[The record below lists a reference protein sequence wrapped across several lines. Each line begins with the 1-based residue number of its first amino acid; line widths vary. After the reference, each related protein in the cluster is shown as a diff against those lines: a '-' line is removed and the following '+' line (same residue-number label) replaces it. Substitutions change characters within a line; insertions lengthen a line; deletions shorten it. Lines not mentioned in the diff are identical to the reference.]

1 MSNRT
6 SNFPT
11 AQATRILNESGDF
24 TSKTINSLMELSAKG
39 KPKDITELN
48 QRIKEYFSFCS
59 EKNFK
64 PGVESLSL
72 SLGISRNTFW
82 CWCNGVG
89 VDEEWSNSCQVAK
102 QSIISF
108 VEAAATSGKLN
119 PAISIFI
126 LKNIANYK
134 DQISFE
140 EVNPQP
146 ADKDRILKAALLPK
160 LDIAAINAENNEGM

>member
-24 TSKTINSLMELSAKG
+24 TSNTINSLMELSAKG

-72 SLGISRNTFW
+72 CLGVSRNTYW
-82 CWCNGVG
+82 NWCNGVG

-146 ADKDRILKAALLPK
+146 ADKDRILKAALLPTLEYK
-160 LDIAAINAENNEGM
+160 ESINEDNSSM